1 SNMNFQVLVNDLNNL
16 RVAGTEDGKLTK
28 EHKEK
33 ILNYLKTTDKT
44 VYMLR
49 LIAKT
54 VGIDTT
60 QIKGYRI
67 DKDNKPEFHSLAAYR
82 RARKALKKEEID
94 LLDFPVAFLDDLG
107 RILTLNTENGEI
119 RKALNDPEFKAKYQ
133 FLNEDLIDKLIE
145 NKAAFNLSS
154 NNKWHR
160 FSLRTMKLLIPE
172 MMVTSKEQMTILND
186 MGLLKQDERD
196 YSNKDQIDIKILQDE
211 IYNPVVRK
219 SVKQTIKIFNV
230 LWKKYNKE
238 IAYVVVE
245 MPREKN
251 SADAK
256 KRKEDNQKKYKKEKD
271 ESFESFRELT
281 GLSEEGLE
289 NKINK
294 FHQLSLMIRLW
305 YQQEGRCPYSGK
317 SIDPE
322 DLLYKPALFQI
333 DHIIPLS
340 VSLDDGLNNKVL
352 CYADMNQQK
361 AKQTP
366 YAFMQSDKGQGFE
379 KLTAYVKNNNRLPGN
394 KKRNL
399 LNTDDLNDIETRKRF
414 IARNLVDTRYA
425 SRVVL
430 NELQAFINSKETN
443 VKVSVIRGKLTH
455 KLREK
460 WNLEKSRETHYHHAV
475 DASIIAVTPK
485 LKLWK
490 QAGYSLFPEKV
501 EEQEINIG
509 IGEIVSDKR
518 FAELVYT
525 LPFEETYLNQLR
537 HLEPRIKFKHQV
549 DKKMNRKVSD
559 ATIYATRMAQVG
571 KDKRENRYF
580 LGKIKDI
587 YSLNGY
593 IKFKKIYN
601 KDKSK
606 FLMYQKD
613 PKTFNKL
620 ETILK
625 GYPDST
631 ELVQQSGKVKKV
643 NVDPFEM
650 YRQENG
656 LIRKYSKR
664 DNGPI
669 IRSMKY
675 YDSKVGNSIDITPNG
690 AKNNVILQSINP
702 WRTDVYYNYEKQD
715 YEIMGIKYCDL
726 RFYKGKYGITLEHYK
741 EVKNKEGI
749 SRNAEFIFSLYRN
762 DRIKVVDTGN
772 NLSEEFLFGSRT
784 NPSMKNYVE
793 LKPIDRK
800 QYDTESVNVYGKV
813 SNGRLIKKFSKREFK
828 IYKVNTDELG
838 NPFYLKKEANFP
850 KDIIDK

>member
-1 SNMNFQVLVNDLNNL
+1 M
-16 RVAGTEDGKLTK
+16 
-28 EHKEK
+28 
-33 ILNYLKTTDKT
+33 
-44 VYMLR
+44 
-49 LIAKT
+49 
-54 VGIDTT
+54 
-60 QIKGYRI
+60 
-67 DKDNKPEFHSLAAYR
+67 
-82 RARKALKKEEID
+82 
-94 LLDFPVAFLDDLG
+94 
-107 RILTLNTENGEI
+107 
-119 RKALNDPEFKAKYQ
+119 
-133 FLNEDLIDKLIE
+133 
-145 NKAAFNLSS
+145 
-154 NNKWHR
+154 
-160 FSLRTMKLLIPE
+160 
-172 MMVTSKEQMTILND
+172 
-186 MGLLKQDERD
+186 
-196 YSNKDQIDIKILQDE
+196 
-211 IYNPVVRK
+211 
-219 SVKQTIKIFNV
+219 
-230 LWKKYNKE
+230 
-238 IAYVVVE
+238 
-245 MPREKN
+245 
-251 SADAK
+251 
-256 KRKEDNQKKYKKEKD
+256 
-271 ESFESFRELT
+271 
-281 GLSEEGLE
+281 
-289 NKINK
+289 
-294 FHQLSLMIRLW
+294 
-305 YQQEGRCPYSGK
+305 
-317 SIDPE
+317 
-322 DLLYKPALFQI
+322 
-333 DHIIPLS
+333 
-340 VSLDDGLNNKVL
+340 
-352 CYADMNQQK
+352 
-361 AKQTP
+361 
-366 YAFMQSDKGQGFE
+366 
-379 KLTAYVKNNNRLPGN
+379 
-394 KKRNL
+394 
-399 LNTDDLNDIETRKRF
+399 NTDDLNDIETRKRF